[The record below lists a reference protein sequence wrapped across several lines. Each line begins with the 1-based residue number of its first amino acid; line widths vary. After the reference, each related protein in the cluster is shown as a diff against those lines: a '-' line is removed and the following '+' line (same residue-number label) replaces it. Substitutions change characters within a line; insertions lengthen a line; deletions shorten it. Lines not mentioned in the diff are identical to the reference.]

1 VYVLKIP
8 ERTAAV
14 ILAAGIILCGCNGV
28 DQAEGVESAQARL
41 EQFYASAAL
50 VENRAD
56 TFAANLCII
65 TGTADAADS
74 QISAEAAGV
83 FGIDNQQVVYQK
95 HPFERMYPASVS
107 KILTALVAIKYGN
120 LQASV
125 TVGQEAVIAEAGA
138 SLCNIKPGDTLTLE
152 QLLYG
157 LMLPSGNDA
166 GAAIAVYMEGSIG
179 GFSDL
184 MNQEARALGATDSHF
199 VNPHGLHDENHYTTP
214 YDLYLIFNEAL
225 KYPEFRTVIGTL
237 AYTAEYMD
245 GDGNPKTQTWKNSN
259 QYLSGEQDP
268 PQGQLILG
276 GKTGT
281 TQAAGSC
288 LIIVSENEHQ
298 EEYISVILKAS
309 DRARLYEDMTNI
321 ISKIVN

>member
-1 VYVLKIP
+1 
-8 ERTAAV
+8 
-14 ILAAGIILCGCNGV
+14 
-28 DQAEGVESAQARL
+28 
-41 EQFYASAAL
+41 
-50 VENRAD
+50 
-56 TFAANLCII
+56 
-65 TGTADAADS
+65 
-74 QISAEAAGV
+74 
-83 FGIDNQQVVYQK
+83 
-95 HPFERMYPASVS
+95 
-107 KILTALVAIKYGN
+107 
-120 LQASV
+120 
-125 TVGQEAVIAEAGA
+125 
-138 SLCNIKPGDTLTLE
+138 
-152 QLLYG
+152 
-157 LMLPSGNDA
+157 
-166 GAAIAVYMEGSIG
+166 MEGSIE

-199 VNPHGLHDENHYTTP
+199 VNPHGLHDENHYTTL

-225 KYPEFRTVIGTL
+225 KYPEFRTMIGTS
-237 AYTAEYMD
+237 AYAAEYMD

-259 QYLSGEQDP
+259 QYLSGEQES